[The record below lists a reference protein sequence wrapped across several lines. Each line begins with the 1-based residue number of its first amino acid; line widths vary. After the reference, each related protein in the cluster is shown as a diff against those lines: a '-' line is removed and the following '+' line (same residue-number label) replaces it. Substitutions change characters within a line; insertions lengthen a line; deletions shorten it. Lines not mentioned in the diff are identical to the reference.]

1 MTKEQAM
8 QFLQDQGYY
17 VGNLWH
23 ISDVQNKFECTD
35 EEALDILNDV
45 HQHDGIVERIFE
57 AIDLLGE
64 FNQYKNKNYDNT
76 RSN

>member
-45 HQHDGIVERIFE
+45 HQHDGIVESIFE
-57 AIDLLGE
+57 AIYFLCE
-64 FNQYKNKNYDNT
+64 FNQYKEKKDENMQ
-76 RSN
+76 

>member
-1 MTKEQAM
+1 MTREQAM
-8 QFLQDQGYY
+8 KLLQDEGYY

-23 ISDVQNKFECTD
+23 ISDVQDRFECTK

-57 AIDLLGE
+57 AIDSLGE
-64 FNQYKNKNYDNT
+64 FNQYQRK
-76 RSN
+76 